1 MGNKKTAPI
10 WVKHLLDIQ
19 KTITDN
25 TEFIKHI
32 KNDLFLNRIFVFTP
46 KGDVI
51 ELPENATPL
60 DFAYHIHTDIGN
72 QCVGA
77 KVNDQ
82 MTALTHQLK
91 SGDVIEIMTDKN
103 RKAPNPDWLNIV
115 VTNQSRDKI
124 RSQLRK

>member
-1 MGNKKTAPI
+1 
-10 WVKHLLDIQ
+10 
-19 KTITDN
+19 
-25 TEFIKHI
+25 
-32 KNDLFLNRIFVFTP
+32 
-46 KGDVI
+46 
-51 ELPENATPL
+51 
-60 DFAYHIHTDIGN
+60 
-72 QCVGA
+72 VGA